1 MLEEILLQLL
11 VLSLFGNVALAI
23 ISFVLVMALTIMI
36 YKKITSL
43 LAVRD
48 VTIKYT

>member
-11 VLSLFGNVALAI
+11 ILSLIGNVALAI
-23 ISFVLVMALTIMI
+23 ISFVLIIVFTVVI

-43 LAVRD
+43 LANRD
-48 VTIKYT
+48 MIL